1 MLFGLVDSPEKR
13 NKEVKCAC
21 VCEDFEIEI
30 ESGVLIVN
38 QLNLRTRSSFQR
50 AKTAKLLLLYART
63 TVSADSRYKFSMATD
78 SSFVL

>member
-1 MLFGLVDSPEKR
+1 MR
-13 NKEVKCAC
+13 
-21 VCEDFEIEI
+21 
-30 ESGVLIVN
+30 
-38 QLNLRTRSSFQR
+38 QLNLRKRSSFQR